1 VYAGLLFGKGELSI
15 LMVKNIEVKGKV
27 ISGGKLP
34 LICTPLIGKNQ
45 TLVLDEL
52 TRVLS
57 KGPDLIEWRVDFFR
71 DIANVQEVLK
81 TAAKIREIA
90 VNIPILFTIRS
101 IKEGGQPIALSE
113 EQVVELYAAACKSQS
128 IDLIDFELSNSQD
141 HLRYLRKVAD
151 ETSMKLILSYHNF
164 EFTPSPESISLKFK
178 EAEHLGADIA
188 KAAVMPNK
196 LEDVLIL
203 LNLTLEAQNYLR
215 IPVISIAMGE
225 YGSLTRMFGWV
236 FGSAVTFAVGDKSSA
251 PGQVPIEDLKTV
263 LAITQK
269 GLGLSACDSCQ

>member
-1 VYAGLLFGKGELSI
+1 MA
-15 LMVKNIEVKGKV
+15 KNLEVKGK
-27 ISGGKLP
+27 IICGGKLP

-57 KGPDLIEWRVDFFR
+57 KEPDLVEWRVDFFQ
-71 DIANVQEVLK
+71 DIANVREVLQ

-101 IKEGGQPIALSE
+101 AKEGGQPIALFE
-113 EQVVELYAAACKSQS
+113 EQVVELYAAACKSKS
-128 IDLIDFELSNSQD
+128 IDLIDFELNNPQE
-141 HLRYLRKVAD
+141 HLLYLRKAAVENAV
-151 ETSMKLILSYHNF
+151 KLILSYHNF
-164 EFTPSPESISLKFK
+164 ESTPSPESIRLKFR
-178 EAEHLGADIA
+178 EAERLGADIA
-188 KAAVMPNK
+188 KIAVMPNN

-203 LNLTLEAQNYLR
+203 LNLTLEAQNFLE

-236 FGSAVTFAVGDKSSA
+236 FGSAVTFAVGEKSSA

-269 GLGLSACDSCQ
+269 GLGFSTRNSCQQAHSN